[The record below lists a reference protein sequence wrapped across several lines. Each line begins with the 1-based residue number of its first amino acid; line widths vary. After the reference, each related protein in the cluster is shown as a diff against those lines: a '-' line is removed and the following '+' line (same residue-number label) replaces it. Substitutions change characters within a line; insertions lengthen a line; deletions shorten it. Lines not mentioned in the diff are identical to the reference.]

1 MTRGRKNADRERH
14 RARKPKPPGS
24 LTPAESEIWTKVC
37 ASQDGAWCELAST
50 SGLLEFYCI
59 ARAYYDLLVARRRVL
74 LAPPEDADGPVVPNL
89 TLASGVSEEINKQ
102 SAEVVRLARALRL
115 THQSRQE
122 PKGTKNSPPD
132 PWASMNDGDDEDD
145 SA

>member
-24 LTPAESEIWTKVC
+24 LTPAEAEIWTKVC

-59 ARAYYDLLVARRRVL
+59 ARAYYDLLVASRRVL
-74 LAPPEDADGPVVPNL
+74 LASRETSAGEVAPDLSKTGA
-89 TLASGVSEEINKQ
+89 VSEEINKQ

-122 PKGTKNSPPD
+122 PKGTKQSAPD
-132 PWASMNDGDDEDD
+132 PFTGFGDDEDEET
-145 SA
+145 

>member
-14 RARKPKPPGS
+14 RARKPKPPGH
-24 LTPAESEIWTKVC
+24 LTPAESELWTKVC

-59 ARAYYDLLVARRRVL
+59 ARAYYDLLVASRRVL
-74 LAPPEDADGPVVPNL
+74 LAPPEDAEGPVAPNL
-89 TLASGVSEEINKQ
+89 TKASAVSEEINKQ

-122 PKGTKNSPPD
+122 PKGTKQSPRD
-132 PWASMNDGDDEDD
+132 PWDLSLDDEDE

>member
-1 MTRGRKNADRERH
+1 MTRGRKNADRERKGL
-14 RARKPKPPGS
+14 RKPKPPGH
-24 LTPAESEIWTKVC
+24 LTPAESELWTKVC

-59 ARAYYDLLVARRRVL
+59 ARAYYDLLVASRRAL
-74 LAPPEDADGPVVPNL
+74 LAPPEDAEGPVTPDL
-89 TLASGVSEEINKQ
+89 SKASAVSEEIIKQ

-122 PKGTKNSPPD
+122 PKGTKQSPPD
-132 PWASMNDGDDEDD
+132 PWMSMDDEDD